1 MKNTKIIFPEDVVSL
16 IAKIMKKNNLGETKE
31 EIFEK
36 LGKKETTNVS
46 KIAKIIKE
54 AAEAKI
60 SVKKLSSNIQK
71 EFNIAEKQADK
82 MAKNFQKDILDFV
95 KYTNIKDENSQE
107 IEQSKS
113 EKILDEPTKPQRPDE
128 YRESI

>member
-82 MAKNFQKDILDFV
+82 MAKNFQKDILDLV
-95 KYTNIKDENSQE
+95 KYTDIKNENSQK
-107 IEQSKS
+107 IEKSKS
-113 EKILDEPTKPQRPDE
+113 EKNFEESTKPQRSDA
-128 YRESI
+128 YRESF